1 MLRALGEKPL
11 NTVAFL
17 FFIVL
22 VTYMIQEVELMSLE
36 EQEIIALCKEFA
48 RQADELEA
56 RGFED
61 TFYRENGFEADFNAL
76 FEQYAYGDNNRTLS
90 GLNFGQPSRY
100 NNLNSA
106 VSIRAIKKNKS
117 RYEVTFT
124 GEYQW
129 QSLQFIVEKKET
141 KWKLIRYK
149 TLLGKTPEGK
159 DIWRSHKL

>member
-1 MLRALGEKPL
+1 M
-11 NTVAFL
+11 N
-17 FFIVL
+17 
-22 VTYMIQEVELMSLE
+22 LE

-61 TFYRENGFEADFNAL
+61 TSYRENGFESDFNAL
-76 FEQYAYGDNNRTLS
+76 FEQYAHGDNNRTLS

-106 VSIRAIKKNKS
+106 VSIHAIKKNKS

-129 QSLQFIVEKKET
+129 QSVQFIVEKKET

-149 TLLGKTPEGK
+149 TSPGKTPEGK
-159 DIWRSHKL
+159 EIWRSHKL